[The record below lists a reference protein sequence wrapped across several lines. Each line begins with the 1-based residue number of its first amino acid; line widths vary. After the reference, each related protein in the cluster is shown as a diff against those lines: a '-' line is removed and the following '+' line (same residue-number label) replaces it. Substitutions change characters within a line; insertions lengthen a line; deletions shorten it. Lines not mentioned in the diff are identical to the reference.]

1 MKVVSLISTLFWLFS
16 GLAWALPMASSLED
30 GDLEDMMMQII
41 DSNSEA
47 YELYDFIDDSSL
59 ALESMGSS
67 DLFKRDV
74 KTVSSLLETVNRSGI
89 IFDVL
94 DEIAGHPRRISLLA
108 NATARLIKS
117 LGGSLDLSL
126 LEEIGAGLNI
136 TNIYDIVKDS
146 GLVTSILDGILL
158 DDNYRPVLVK
168 LIKRIA
174 EANKSLI
181 AYIID
186 DVFAAAKKKRA
197 DDDDDDDN
205 SNGGTLET
213 FAINIVSTVLSS
225 RLFTNIVNDTVVAL
239 NDTGIAVYIVKR
251 AIADESYQNMTVE
264 LFDDLKDTGVIKID
278 NSTLS
283 NLNITKIV
291 SGVLDNPTMILR
303 LTRAALS
310 GDLNLRQTFGKY
322 AGAIKDI
329 VKDLEDDGLFRDLN
343 NYVFSTDSN
352 RRTSSRLAVS
362 SSSARSSTSSRSNRN
377 QQVKAAGSNSKSS
390 ATTSS
395 DSGSYNI
402 HQQSKTP
409 IIKALIYFQSVL
421 FGGALLLF

>member
-1 MKVVSLISTLFWLFS
+1 MKVVSLISTLFWLFT

-41 DSNSEA
+41 DVNNEA

-74 KTVSSLLETVNRSGI
+74 KTVESLLETVNRSGI

-168 LIKRIA
+168 LITRIA

-264 LFDDLKDTGVIKID
+264 LFEDLKDTGVIKID

-283 NLNITKIV
+283 NLNITKIA
-291 SGVLDNPTMILR
+291 SSVLDNPTMILR

>member
-225 RLFTNIVNDTVVAL
+225 RLFTNIVNDTVVSL

-291 SGVLDNPTMILR
+291 SSVLDNPTMILR